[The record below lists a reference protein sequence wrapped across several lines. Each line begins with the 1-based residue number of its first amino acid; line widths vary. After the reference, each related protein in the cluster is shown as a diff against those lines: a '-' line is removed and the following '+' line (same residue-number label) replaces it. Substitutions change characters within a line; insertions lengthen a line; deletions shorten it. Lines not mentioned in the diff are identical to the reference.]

1 MGNNNSSFKNMAFTL
16 FIITLL
22 ASTALGLINELTK
35 DKIAAARL
43 EKKLKAIKEVVPE
56 YNNNPQEEM
65 CKIYYDKD
73 SLECYQAKMD
83 GELVGVA
90 IETFT
95 KKGFNGE
102 FKLMVGFKPN
112 GDIINVIVLEHN
124 ETPGLGT
131 EMKKPKFKGQFLGK
145 NPGTIDLKV
154 DKDGGDINAI
164 TAATISSRAF
174 SDAVQR
180 AYNVFIKGDLK

>member
-1 MGNNNSSFKNMAFTL
+1 MEKSNFSFRNMAVTL
-16 FIITLL
+16 FIITLI
-22 ASTALGLINELTK
+22 ASTSLGLINELTK
-35 DKIAAARL
+35 YKIAAARL
-43 EKKLKAIKEVVPE
+43 EKKLNAIKEVVPE

-65 CKIYYDKD
+65 CKIYYDID
-73 SLECYQAKMD
+73 SLECYPAKMD

-95 KKGFNGE
+95 KKGFSGE
-102 FKLMVGFKPN
+102 FKLMIGFKPN
-112 GDIINVIVLEHN
+112 GDIINLIVLEHN

-131 EMKKPKFKGQFLGK
+131 EMKKPKFKEQFIGI
-145 NPGTIDLKV
+145 NPGTFDLKV

-174 SDAVQR
+174 SNAVQR
-180 AYNVFIKGDLK
+180 AYNAFIKGGLK